1 MQHTLIAAIAA
12 LLLAPAATAA
22 GQGAPADEP
31 APAPAAPR
39 DPLLAAE
46 QVKSALRDASG
57 VPGSIV
63 VSTHAD
69 TVVLTGQADTELE
82 ASRAVSIAELA
93 AGGVRV
99 NSQIEV
105 RPGGEAAQV
114 TSRVREVEKALRE
127 DPRTAELGISVS
139 IDEAQVIGL
148 HGLVA
153 SAEKRRLA
161 EQIAGSVPGVKRVS
175 SHLVVPGE

>member
-1 MQHTLIAAIAA
+1 MYHPIIAAIAG
-12 LLLAPAATAA
+12 LLLAPVAMPA
-22 GQGAPADEP
+22 GQDGPADAP
-31 APAPAAPR
+31 LPAPAAPK

-46 QVKSALRDASG
+46 QVKSALRGAAG
-57 VPGSIV
+57 VPGSVV

-69 TVVLTGQADTELE
+69 TVVLTGLVDSELE
-82 ASRAVSIAELA
+82 VSRAMSVAELA
-93 AGGVRV
+93 AGGMRV
-99 NSQIEV
+99 SSQLEV
-105 RPGGEAAQV
+105 RPGGQAAQV

-153 SAEKRRLA
+153 SAEKRRIA
-161 EQIAGSVPGVKRVS
+161 EQVAGSVPGVKRVS
-175 SHLVVPGE
+175 SHLVIPGE